1 MQLWLELFRHLILPQ
16 FPAQVVQ
23 LDNGLT
29 VIHQEIPATPVV
41 VADIWVR
48 AGALAEP
55 SEWAGMAHFLEHMIF
70 KGTDRLAPGFFDQAI
85 ESRGGM
91 ANAATSHDYAHFF
104 LTISADALPDTLPH
118 LADLLL
124 HASIP
129 ADEFVRER
137 NVVLEEIRQAH
148 DDPDWL
154 GFQALSEQIYQGHP
168 YGRPVLGTA
177 SILSQR
183 SPEEMRCFHQ
193 AHYQPDKMTV
203 VIVGG
208 ISRERAL
215 EMVNQTFR
223 PFAQK
228 VDCPGDT
235 SVAAPNLK
243 GVLRQTLRLPRLEQ
257 ARLIM
262 AWVGPGVD
270 QLQYSYGLDLLSV
283 LLAEGRTS
291 RLVRDLRED
300 RQLVQEI
307 FSSFSLQR
315 DCSLFTINAWL
326 EPQEVSRVEGLICD
340 AIAELA
346 ADPIPEAELS
356 RCKRLLCNDYAFST
370 ETPGQLAGLYGYYNT
385 IAQPEDCVTYPHQ
398 IQSYQEDAL
407 KKLTRQYLS
416 PCDYVAIELQPS
428 D

>member
-1 MQLWLELFRHLILPQ
+1 MQLWLGLFKHLTSPQ

-23 LDNGLT
+23 FDNGLT
-29 VIHQEIPATPVV
+29 VIHQEITATPVV
-41 VADIWVR
+41 VADVWVR
-48 AGALAEP
+48 AGAIAEP
-55 SEWAGMAHFLEHMIF
+55 SAWAGMAHFLEHMIF
-70 KGTDRLAPGFFDQAI
+70 KGTNHLAPGFFDQAI
-85 ESRGGM
+85 ESRGGVT
-91 ANAATSHDYAHFF
+91 NAATSHDYAHFF
-104 LTISADALPDTLPH
+104 LTIAADALPDTLPY

-148 DDPDWL
+148 DDPDWI

-208 ISRERAL
+208 ISLERAL
-215 EMVNQTFR
+215 EMVKQTFR
-223 PFAQK
+223 PFAQQ
-228 VDCPGDT
+228 VECPSDEA
-235 SVAAPNLK
+235 VAVPAIQGVQRRTLK
-243 GVLRQTLRLPRLEQ
+243 LPRLEQ
-257 ARLIM
+257 ARLMM

-283 LLAEGRTS
+283 LLADGRTS
-291 RLVRDLRED
+291 RLVRDLREE

-307 FSSFSLQR
+307 YSSFSLQR
-315 DCSLFTINAWL
+315 DCSLFTVNAWL
-326 EPQEVSRVEGLICD
+326 EPQEISRVEKLICE

-346 ADPIPEAELS
+346 AHPIPEAELA

-370 ETPGQLAGLYGYYNT
+370 ETPGQLAGLYGYYST
-385 IAQPEDCVTYPHQ
+385 IANPEYCVTYPHQ
-398 IQSYQEDAL
+398 IQSYQGEE
-407 KKLTRQYLS
+407 LTQLASKYLY
-416 PCDYVAIELQPS
+416 PCDYVAVELHPL
-428 D
+428 

>member
-1 MQLWLELFRHLILPQ
+1 MISPQ

-29 VIHQEIPATPVV
+29 VIHQEISATPVV
-41 VADIWVR
+41 VADVWVR
-48 AGALAEP
+48 AGAIAEP
-55 SEWAGMAHFLEHMIF
+55 SAWAGMAHFLEHMIF
-70 KGTDRLAPGFFDQAI
+70 KGTNRLAPGFFDQAI
-85 ESRGGM
+85 ESQGGIT
-91 ANAATSHDYAHFF
+91 NAATSHDYAHFF
-104 LTISADALPDTLPH
+104 LTIAADALPDTLPY

-137 NVVLEEIRQAH
+137 KVVLEEIRQAH

-193 AHYQPDKMTV
+193 AHYQPDQMTV

-208 ISRERAL
+208 ISLEQAL
-215 EMVNQTFR
+215 ETVKQTFR
-223 PFAQK
+223 PFAKK
-228 VDCPGDT
+228 VDCPVDRA
-235 SVAAPNLK
+235 VIVPNLQ
-243 GVLRQTLRLPRLEQ
+243 GVQRQTLRLPRLEQ

-270 QLQYSYGLDLLSV
+270 QLQDSYGLDLLSV
-283 LLAEGRTS
+283 LLADGRTS
-291 RLVRDLRED
+291 RLVRDLREE

-307 FSSFSLQR
+307 YSSFSLQR

-340 AIAELA
+340 EIAELA
-346 ADPIPEAELS
+346 ADSIPEAELS

-385 IAQPEDCVTYPHQ
+385 IAHPQYCVTYPHQ
-398 IQSYQEDAL
+398 IQSYQGDEL
-407 KKLTRQYLS
+407 KQLGRKYLS
-416 PCDYVAIELQPS
+416 PSNYAAIELQPI
-428 D
+428 